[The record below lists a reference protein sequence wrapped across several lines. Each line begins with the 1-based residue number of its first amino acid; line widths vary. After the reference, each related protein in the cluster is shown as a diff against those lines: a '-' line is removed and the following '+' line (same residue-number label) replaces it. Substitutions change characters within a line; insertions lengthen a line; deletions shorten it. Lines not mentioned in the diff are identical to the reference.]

1 MPSLKEAKNKTVRVM
16 MREAWAVNRA
26 SNILGKGLALG
37 IDRDAANVEGDV
49 TAEEKHTRVSVIVP
63 AVAENKTSTPTQG
76 VSVRGGET
84 ELKDVEHDLC
94 WDRHASRVRSLG
106 VAFRTFKCAPARSR
120 KTKIMAKSGASPATI
135 FMSLIDSSHV
145 QVERTLR
152 DEAFLTE
159 VSDV

>member
-1 MPSLKEAKNKTVRVM
+1 

-159 VSDV
+159 ESDV